1 MPVASTPSTS
11 SIRQAYG
18 ATGSSNRL
26 PPRRAGLVALATLL
40 TLVSPAW
47 AQLYRWTDA
56 AGTVYYTT
64 DLATIPP
71 AHRDRARDI
80 GAPTPG
86 PRQAPPPQPP
96 AIGTV
101 IPYTGGPLVVD
112 ASLNGVPLRLV
123 LDTGADRT
131 LISPAAM
138 ARAGFDV
145 AGAMSVQ
152 IRGVT
157 GDAVAAVV
165 SVPRLDLAGTRVGPV
180 AVVVHALP
188 GQSADGLLGRDVLD
202 AFTVTM
208 DPASQRAIL
217 VPR

>member
-1 MPVASTPSTS
+1 MPVAF
-11 SIRQAYG
+11 
-18 ATGSSNRL
+18 
-26 PPRRAGLVALATLL
+26 RAALAALAVL
-40 TLVSPAW
+40 ATLVSPAW

-71 AHRDRARDI
+71 AYRDGAKDI

-86 PRQAPPPQPP
+86 PPQAPPTP
-96 AIGTV
+96 ADAAGIV

-112 ASLNGVPLRLV
+112 AWLNGVPLRLV

-131 LISPAAM
+131 LISPSAM

-145 AGAMSVQ
+145 AGGTPVR

-157 GDAVAAVV
+157 GDAVAPLV
-165 SVPRLDLAGTRVGPV
+165 SVARLDVAGTRVGPV
-180 AVVVHALP
+180 AVVVHAVP
-188 GQSADGLLGRDVLD
+188 GHGADGLLGRDVLD
-202 AFTVTM
+202 AFTLTV
-208 DPASQRAIL
+208 DAASQRAVL
-217 VPR
+217 LPR

>member
-1 MPVASTPSTS
+1 MPAASTRNSNAIAKASGTT
-11 SIRQAYG
+11 R
-18 ATGSSNRL
+18 SSNRSATV
-26 PPRRAGLVALATLL
+26 RAGLAALATTI

-56 AGTVYYTT
+56 AGTVYYTS

-71 AHRDRARDI
+71 AYRDGARDI

-86 PRQAPPPQPP
+86 PSSPPPPP
-96 AIGTV
+96 AAAAGVV

-112 ASLNGVPLRLV
+112 ALLNGVPLRLL

-138 ARAGFDV
+138 ARAGLD
-145 AGAMSVQ
+145 
-152 IRGVT
+152 VT
-157 GDAVAAVV
+157 GGSPVHIRSVTGEAIAALV
-165 SVPRLDLAGTRVGPV
+165 SVPRLDVAGTRLGPV
-180 AVVVHALP
+180 AIVVHALP
-188 GQSADGLLGRDVLD
+188 DQSVDGLLGRDVLD
-202 AFTVTM
+202 AFSVTV
-208 DPASQRAIL
+208 DAVSQRAIL

>member
-1 MPVASTPSTS
+1 MPAASSRATRLS
-11 SIRQAYG
+11 SR
-18 ATGSSNRL
+18 
-26 PPRRAGLVALATLL
+26 PPTFQAGLAALATIV
-40 TLVSPAW
+40 TLVSPAG
-47 AQLYRWTDA
+47 AELYRWTDA
-56 AGTVYYTT
+56 AGTVHYTS

-71 AHRDRARDI
+71 AYRDGARDI

-86 PRQAPPPQPP
+86 PLSP
-96 AIGTV
+96 AAAGIV

-112 ASLNGVPLRLV
+112 AFLNGVPLRLL

-138 ARAGFDV
+138 ARAGVDV
-145 AGAMSVQ
+145 TGGLPVH

-157 GDAVAAVV
+157 GEAIAALV
-165 SVPRLDLAGTRVGPV
+165 SVPRLDVAGTRVGPV

-188 GQSADGLLGRDVLD
+188 GQSVDGLLGRDVLD
-202 AFTVTM
+202 AFTITV
-208 DPASQRAIL
+208 DAVSQRAIL

>member
-1 MPVASTPSTS
+1 LNSIGKPS
-11 SIRQAYG
+11 G
-18 ATGSSNRL
+18 ATPFSNR
-26 PPRRAGLVALATLL
+26 PPTWLTGLAALATIV
-40 TLVSPAW
+40 TLVAPPAW
-47 AQLYRWTDA
+47 AQLYRWSDSH
-56 AGTVYYTT
+56 GTVYYTT

-71 AHRDRARDI
+71 SYRDSARDI

-86 PRQAPPPQPP
+86 PPP
-96 AIGTV
+96 APAPTPPVAAGVT
-101 IPYTGGPLVVD
+101 IPYTGGPLIVN
-112 ASLNGVPLRLV
+112 ASLNGVPLRLIV
-123 LDTGADRT
+123 DTGADRT

-145 AGAMSVQ
+145 TQGTAVQ

-157 GDAVAAVV
+157 GDAVATLV

-180 AVVVHALP
+180 AVVV
-188 GQSADGLLGRDVLD
+188 LD

-208 DPASQRAIL
+208 DAASQRAIL

>member
-1 MPVASTPSTS
+1 MR
-11 SIRQAYG
+11 IR
-18 ATGSSNRL
+18 S
-26 PPRRAGLVALATLL
+26 RAVLAALATIVGLGAA
-40 TLVSPAW
+40 PAW

-71 AHRDRARDI
+71 AYRASARDI

-86 PRQAPPPQPP
+86 PPQPVAPP
-96 AIGTV
+96 AAAGVV

-112 ASLNGVPLRLV
+112 AFLNGVPLRLV

-138 ARAGFDV
+138 ARAGINV
-145 AGAMSVQ
+145 AGGTPVS

-157 GDAVAAVV
+157 GDAVGALV

-188 GQSADGLLGRDVLD
+188 GQGVDGLLGRDVLD
-202 AFTVTM
+202 AFTVTV
-208 DPASQRAIL
+208 DAAAQRATLI
-217 VPR
+217 PR

>member
-1 MPVASTPSTS
+1 MPVASTRSTS
-11 SIRQAYG
+11 SIRRAYG
-18 ATGSSNRL
+18 ATGSSSRL
-26 PPRRAGLVALATLL
+26 PPRRAGLAALATIL
-40 TLVSPAW
+40 TLVAPAW
-47 AQLYRWTDA
+47 AQLYRWTDV
-56 AGTVYYTT
+56 AGIVYYMT

-71 AHRDRARDI
+71 ADRDRARDI

-86 PRQAPPPQPP
+86 PRPASPPAPP
-96 AIGTV
+96 AAGAV

-145 AGAMSVQ
+145 AGGTPVH

-157 GDAVAAVV
+157 GDAVAALV

-202 AFTVTM
+202 AFTVTV
-208 DPASQRAIL
+208 DAASERAIL

>member
-1 MPVASTPSTS
+1 MPVASTRSVS
-11 SIRQAYG
+11 SIRRAYG
-18 ATGSSNRL
+18 ATGSSTRL
-26 PPRRAGLVALATLL
+26 PTCRAGLAALATML

-86 PRQAPPPQPP
+86 PRQAPPPPPP
-96 AIGTV
+96 AVGAV

-145 AGAMSVQ
+145 AGGMPVQ

-165 SVPRLDLAGTRVGPV
+165 SVPHLDLAGTRVGPV

-202 AFTVTM
+202 AFTVTV

>member
-1 MPVASTPSTS
+1 MPVASTRSTS
-11 SIRQAYG
+11 SIRRADG
-18 ATGSSNRL
+18 ATGSSSRL
-26 PPRRAGLVALATLL
+26 PRRRAGLAALATML

-71 AHRDRARDI
+71 AYRDRARDI

-86 PRQAPPPQPP
+86 PRQAPPPPLP
-96 AIGTV
+96 AAGAV

-145 AGAMSVQ
+145 AGGTPVH

-157 GDAVAAVV
+157 GDAVAALV

-202 AFTVTM
+202 AFTVTV